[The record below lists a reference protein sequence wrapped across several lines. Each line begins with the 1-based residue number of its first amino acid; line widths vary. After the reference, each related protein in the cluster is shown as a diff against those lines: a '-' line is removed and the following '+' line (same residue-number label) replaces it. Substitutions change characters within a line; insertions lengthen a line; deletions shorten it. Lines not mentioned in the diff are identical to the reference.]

1 MTPLTPSKKLAGSGI
16 PWWEVGG
23 ATILGSRRC
32 FVTLLS
38 EAEIKVGVQCG
49 ELS

>member
-1 MTPLTPSKKLAGSGI
+1 MTALTPSKKLAVSGV

-32 FVTLLS
+32 FAALLS
-38 EAEIKVGVQCG
+38 EAEIKVGAQCD